1 MQSSTK
7 KEQALSLFAAD
18 RGYMTDVEVD
28 KILDFEEA
36 LHGYLTAEKGD
47 LEEQINS
54 TGDWN
59 DDIESQFTV
68 LVEDFKKTQTY

>member
-1 MQSSTK
+1 MSVAQ
-7 KEQALSLFAAD
+7 QALSLFAAD

-36 LHGYLTAEKGD
+36 LHGYLTAEKGE
-47 LEEQINS
+47 LEQQINS

-59 DDIESQFTV
+59 DGIESQFTA

>member
-1 MQSSTK
+1 MSVAQ
-7 KEQALSLFAAD
+7 QALSLFAAD
-18 RGYMTDVEVD
+18 RGYMVDVDVE

-36 LHGYLTAEKGD
+36 LHGYLTAEKSE

-59 DDIESQFTV
+59 DDIENQFKD
-68 LVEDFKKTQTY
+68 LVEDFKKTQTF